1 MRGTRLPAGG
11 YSGVQQRIKEIT
23 KRVYINDEE
32 QRMDETMND
41 PYYNAEYADTEFTE
55 EKKFPW
61 KIINWIIAVVLLP
74 VCGMIII
81 IIGTSFI
88 SFGIAFAF
96 VIALGVANSAL
107 RNHRTALNI
116 FRAVTVFAVAAG
128 FIPYVLLMKFD
139 HSKMLYTV
147 KKANYISGVK
157 SNNESY
163 ISFLPEK
170 LPEICDDYTFVTI
183 GFLPIPDHV
192 SKSYLIFTTDADT
205 IDTFRDYYISLGCEL
220 RDIDADPDKD
230 HSLSDYPDVKKEDFY
245 YWFCSRANLDE
256 AIQND
261 FEHNELYVKK
271 DDEYEKYSKAVLL
284 NRDKGLVV
292 ILV

>member
-1 MRGTRLPAGG
+1 M
-11 YSGVQQRIKEIT
+11 K
-23 KRVYINDEE
+23 
-32 QRMDETMND
+32 ETMND
-41 PYYNAEYADTEFTE
+41 PYYNDEYGETEFTE

-61 KIINWIIAVVLLP
+61 RIINRIIAVVWLP
-74 VCGMIII
+74 VWGLFSIII
-81 IIGTSFI
+81 PGTSSI
-88 SFGIAFAF
+88 SFCISLGFWFALCIANL
-96 VIALGVANSAL
+96 VL
-107 RNHRTALNI
+107 RNHKTALNI
-116 FRAVTVFAVAAG
+116 FRLVTVLAVAAG

-147 KKANYISGVK
+147 KKANYIYGVK
-157 SNNESY
+157 DNDESY

-183 GFLPIPDHV
+183 GCLPIPDHV
-192 SKSYLIFTTDADT
+192 SKSYLKFTTDTDT
-205 IDTFRDYYISLGCEL
+205 INNLRDYYADLGCEL
-220 RDIDADPDKD
+220 RDIDADPYKD

-256 AIQND
+256 TIQND

-271 DDEYEKYSKAVLL
+271 EDEYEKYSKAVLL